1 MLPKDLKALDSD
13 IQIAWEDYFRY
24 FLLPVL

>member
-1 MLPKDLKALDSD
+1 MLPKDLKELDSD

-24 FLLPVL
+24 FFLLVL